1 MYVIIGGH
9 FDVDPSEKA
18 KFMEIIKAVTAPSVA
33 EAGCV
38 RYAFTQSFDNPN
50 RIHLFEV
57 WRDKAALE
65 EHFKTP
71 HLLKFREDVGKLKLT
86 RDITRYTGDEL
97 KA

>member
-9 FDVDPSEKA
+9 FDVDPGDKA
-18 KFMEIIKAVTAPSVA
+18 KFMDIIKAVTAPSVA

-38 RYAFTQSFDNPN
+38 RYAFSQSLDKPN

-57 WRDKAALE
+57 WKDKAALE

-71 HLLKFREDVGKLKLT
+71 HLLKFREDVGKLKIT